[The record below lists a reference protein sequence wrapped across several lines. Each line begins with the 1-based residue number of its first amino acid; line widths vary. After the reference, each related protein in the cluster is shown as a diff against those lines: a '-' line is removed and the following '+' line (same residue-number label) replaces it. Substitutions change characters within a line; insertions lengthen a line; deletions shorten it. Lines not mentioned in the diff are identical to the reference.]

1 MKTTSSATS
10 PRCAADSRSAA
21 DAEPL
26 GVPALFA
33 LMRRQHGVA
42 SVRQARAAGVSRSV
56 QRRLLGEGAV
66 LEPLPGVL
74 AVGGA
79 PPTFAA
85 QAMAASLLPGVLA
98 VSHGAAAR
106 LHRLAGFGEHD
117 HIDVVGERGS
127 HLHPPR
133 PIVGHYSRGPLQDD
147 VVHIGAIPVTSLAL
161 TLVLIAAAAPEQR
174 TAQALDD
181 ALGRGLPVAR
191 IRLLTTQWRRQG
203 RSGAPQ
209 LLALLPAP

>member
-1 MKTTSSATS
+1 MKTTSPVAA
-10 PRCAADSRSAA
+10 PRCTA
-21 DAEPL
+21 DAGPVEVEPL
-26 GVPALFA
+26 GVPALFG

-42 SVRQARAAGVSRSV
+42 SVRQARSVGVSRSV
-56 QRRLLGEGAV
+56 QRRLVAEGAM

-74 AVGGA
+74 VVGGA

-85 QAMAASLLPGVLA
+85 QAMASSLLPGVVA

-106 LHRLAGFGEHD
+106 LHRLAGFAEHD
-117 HIDVVGERGS
+117 HIDVVGDRGS

-147 VVHIGAIPVTSLAL
+147 IVHVGAIPVTSLAL
-161 TLVLIAAAAPEQR
+161 TLVLVAAAAPERR

-181 ALGRGLPVAR
+181 AIARGLPVAR